1 MVEEGAMP
9 IPKVG
14 ELEMMWVT
22 SQVAGYIEDQRERYR
37 GNAVVLSEEQ
47 KRAMGA
53 FFPAAVLDNTK
64 TLRLTGERIRNPGF
78 YTMLAQFGV
87 DPSALPDFSRMAAMT
102 LVDTIVSHEEF
113 TDRLLFH
120 ELVHVV
126 QFERLGLK
134 PFAKKYVRGFLAA
147 GSCEEIPLEKQAYEL
162 DGRFAAT
169 PGEAIRVEEE
179 VNRWMRE
186 ERY

>member
-1 MVEEGAMP
+1 MP

-37 GNAVVLSEEQ
+37 GNAAPLSDVQ

-53 FFPAAVLDNTK
+53 FFPPAILENVK
-64 TLRLTGERIRNPGF
+64 TLRLTGERMRNPGF

-87 DPSALPDFSRMAAMT
+87 DSSALPDFSRMAAIT

-113 TDRLLFH
+113 TDQLLFH
-120 ELVHVV
+120 ELVHAV
-126 QFERLGLK
+126 QFEKLGLK
-134 PFAKKYVRGFLAA
+134 PFAKKYVRGFLSA
-147 GSCEEIPLEKQAYEL
+147 GSYEGIPLEKQAYEL
-162 DGRFAAT
+162 DGRFAAAPAT
-169 PGEAIRVEEE
+169 AIRVEDE
-179 VNRWMRE
+179 VDRWVRE
-186 ERY
+186 EMY